1 MTRKNKNTFLALLLQ
16 LMLFQTI
23 SQFISNKVKDNKK
36 KGSFCCCIEYC
47 GMCAMIAF
55 SRVFL
60 SFISAFSDNN
70 LGNCTEI
77 PVVAKH
83 RIYQSVAP
91 FFIPKDSPLNR

>member
-1 MTRKNKNTFLALLLQ
+1 MIFGQKNDLSKKIVKEKEKNEL
-16 LMLFQTI
+16 
-23 SQFISNKVKDNKK
+23 
-36 KGSFCCCIEYC
+36 FCCCIEYC

-91 FFIPKDSPLNR
+91 FLSPKIPP